1 MRSAVFAGLLAVAL
15 GHEQE
20 GAVVATWLGRV
31 QGVEGE
37 TSRGSPYVRFNRMP
51 YAEAPVGPLRLR
63 DPVAKLPWRGVLDGA
78 AATPKCPQTD
88 LLTGNAT
95 GQEDCLFLNIY
106 TPRLPE
112 LGIFS
117 TSLKPVMLWIHGGGF
132 TLGDATELT
141 NPELLVDEDVVFVAI
156 QYRLGLLG
164 WLARENDPVLP
175 GNLGLKDQQEAMR
188 WVQRNI
194 AFFGGD
200 PRKVTIFGESAGAI
214 SAHLHILSPAARN
227 LFRAAILQSGTALMG
242 YERLVHTPKAKSGEE
257 AVRALGCQE
266 DTLACL
272 QDLDLGTFLEPVGLI
287 GDQQWLDSAAAQP
300 VLPFNPLEQLM
311 TGSFHR

>member
-1 MRSAVFAGLLAVAL
+1 M
-15 GHEQE
+15 
-20 GAVVATWLGRV
+20 VATWLGRV
-31 QGVEGE
+31 QGVEGQ
-37 TSRGSPYVRFNRMP
+37 TSRGSPFVRFNRVP
-51 YAEAPVGPLRLR
+51 YAEAPVGALRLR
-63 DPVAKLPWRGVLDGA
+63 DPVAKLPWRGVLDGG
-78 AATPKCPQTD
+78 AATPKCPQVG

-106 TPRLPE
+106 TPRLPNI
-112 LGIFS
+112 GVFS
-117 TSLKPVMLWIHGGGF
+117 SSLKPVMLWIHGGGF

-141 NPELLVDEDVVFVAI
+141 NPELLIDEDVVFVAL

-188 WVQRNI
+188 WVQSNI

-214 SAHLHILSPAARN
+214 SAHFHILSPAARN
-227 LFRAAILQSGTALMG
+227 LFRAAILQSGTALV
-242 YERLVHTPKAKSGEE
+242 YSVSFVHAPKPRSGEE

-272 QDLDLGTFLEPVGLI
+272 QDLDLATFLEPVGLI
-287 GDQQWLDSAAAQP
+287 GEEQRPVQVGRFTRLYKHLFSQDTAAARP

>member
-1 MRSAVFAGLLAVAL
+1 M
-15 GHEQE
+15 
-20 GAVVATWLGRV
+20 VATWLGRV

-37 TSRGSPYVRFNRMP
+37 TSRGSPYVRFNRVP

-63 DPVAKLPWRGVLDGA
+63 DPVAKLPWQRVLDGG
-78 AATPKCPQTD
+78 AATPKCPQVD

-106 TPRLPE
+106 TPRLPN
-112 LGIFS
+112 LGAFS
-117 TSLKPVMLWIHGGGF
+117 RSLKPVMLWIHGGGF

-141 NPELLVDEDVVFVAI
+141 NPELLIDEDVVFVAL

-188 WVQRNI
+188 WVQSNI

-227 LFRAAILQSGTALMG
+227 LFRAAILQSGTALMA
-242 YERLVHTPKAKSGEE
+242 YERLVQCPCSQAKVWGGGGEGAGLPGGYSGLSPRPRPGKFPG
-257 AVRALGCQE
+257 ACRPHWGPDVAGSGRQSHSSSSYKHLFSQ
-266 DTLACL
+266 DT
-272 QDLDLGTFLEPVGLI
+272 
-287 GDQQWLDSAAAQP
+287 AAAWP
-300 VLPFNPLEQLM
+300 VLPFNPLEQLV